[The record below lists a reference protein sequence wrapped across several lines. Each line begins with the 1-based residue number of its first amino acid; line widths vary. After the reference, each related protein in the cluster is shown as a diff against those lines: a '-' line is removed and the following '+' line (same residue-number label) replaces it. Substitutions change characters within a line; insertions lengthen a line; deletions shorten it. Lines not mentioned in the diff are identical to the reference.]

1 MNCNEIQKIINTQ
14 ELNRENIDL
23 IEVHI
28 KSCVSCKNFYS
39 LVHGLIEN
47 PQHIWDEIEIPQNF
61 ANNIENFVFENNNN
75 ALRIPMWLKI
85 TSAAAAI
92 VLGLFIGSTVY
103 DSRVSAQNTNSYSY
117 IETDD
122 TLYMAE
128 TTEIMYYS
136 TIIETEGE

>member
-1 MNCNEIQKIINTQ
+1 MNCNEIQKLINTQ
-14 ELNRENIDL
+14 ELSQENNEL
-23 IEVHI
+23 IEIHI
-28 KSCVSCKNFYS
+28 KSCVSCKNYYK
-39 LVHGLIEN
+39 LVHGLVKN

-61 ANNIENFVFENNNN
+61 ANNIENFVFENSSY

-117 IETDD
+117 IETNDN
-122 TLYMAE
+122 LYMAE